1 MAQLL
6 TKFTL
11 SGKSTRTIRL
21 AWIAAALA
29 ICGQALAQTPLE
41 IYDASIA
48 ADALLASPLI
58 PVATLTTPVVL
69 TGTSGAAFDFGAT
82 SGDVTMEFILKGDP
96 TASTESF
103 LAVGTNNPLSRLD
116 YEVWPSTLQLGFTEG
131 HVADYLFTPG
141 VASPTN
147 DTHLAFVWDST
158 NLVMELYANGTL
170 AGTASGVASAF
181 AMPTGVGWLG
191 ASDQSG
197 SDGMYGT
204 IYRVTVYGG
213 MLSEQAI
220 RRHSSAFGAPV
231 QPALA
236 AYDTVITNDA
246 VSGLTP
252 SAELTSPVV
261 LNGSGGTYFDFGA
274 GTADE
279 TIEFILEGDPSAT
292 SGSAFL
298 AMGQVTTSSLR
309 YDAWD
314 NTGQMGFTQNH
325 VADYLF
331 SPGVPSPSLPTHI
344 TYAWSSETLTM
355 KLYVSGIL
363 AGTTTGA
370 SPNFVMPS
378 GLGLLGDDGGGAE
391 LLLGTIYRVTV
402 YDSLLTDAAILRHGT
417 AFGDLLSPPTILS
430 FTVTPAA
437 ITAGQ
442 SATLSWTTKD
452 ALKVLLNGIDRTGVT
467 NLTVSPQISTS
478 YTLTAQNALGATSS
492 QIALQVIPN
501 LSAYDATI
509 AADAA
514 GGLVPLAQLTNAV
527 RTDGTGVPF
536 NFGTNSGD
544 ATMEFILEG
553 DPNPGAGTSI
563 ATDYDPATGLWRN
576 SLRYSQWPTPGQ
588 LGFSLKGVNDYTF
601 TPLVP
606 SPNWP
611 THLTFVWDSTAFVCT
626 VYVNGSLAG
635 TNDVAD
641 PSFSLPN
648 GEGYLGGD
656 GMMGSI
662 FRVTCYSGQ
671 VPETTIRSHS
681 KAFLGTA
688 RPALNAYDNAVEAS
702 SVGGLNPVAR
712 LYAPVILTGAGGLN
726 FFFGENSGDAT
737 MEFILEGDPTASVSA
752 FLAVGTNTD
761 SLLTYQVGPSTGQL
775 GFTQAGVADYLLT
788 PGVPS
793 PTNATHI
800 TFAWSAA
807 TTTMKVYVSGTLAG
821 TTAGVSPLF
830 AMPSDVG
837 VLGDSIPSGAP
848 MVGTIHRVTA
858 YDGLLPESAILSHGL
873 AFAGQPPAIALNAKD
888 GVATIVLSQGIP
900 GAHYQVEYRNSL
912 GAADSWQLL
921 QDIPALVGTAAS
933 VPDPTPIANRTS
945 RLYRALLVR

>member
-11 SGKSTRTIRL
+11 SGKSTHTIRL

-181 AMPTGVGWLG
+181 AMPTGLGWLG

-246 VSGLTP
+246 ASGLTP
-252 SAELTSPVV
+252 SAELASPAV
-261 LNGSGGTYFDFGA
+261 LNGSGGTYFDFGTGA
-274 GTADE
+274 ADE

-331 SPGVPSPSLPTHI
+331 SPAVPSPSLPTHI

-355 KLYVSGIL
+355 KLYVNGIL

-370 SPNFVMPS
+370 SPDFVMPS

-417 AFGDLLSPPTILS
+417 AFGNLVSPPTILS

-467 NLTVSPQISTS
+467 NLTVSPQISTR

-492 QIALQVIPN
+492 QIALQVIPD
-501 LSAYDATI
+501 LSAYDAAI

-514 GGLVPLAQLTNAV
+514 GGLVPLAQLTSAV

-536 NFGTNSGD
+536 SFGTNSGD

-611 THLTFVWDSTAFVCT
+611 THITYVWDSTAFVCT

-702 SVGGLNPVAR
+702 SAGGLNPVAR

-737 MEFILEGDPTASVSA
+737 MEFILEGGPTASVSA

-807 TTTMKVYVSGTLAG
+807 TTAMKVYVSGTLAG

-858 YDGLLPESAILSHGL
+858 YEGLLPESAILSHGM
-873 AFAGQPPAIALNAKD
+873 AFAGQPPAIALNTKD
-888 GVATIVLSQGIP
+888 GVATIVLSQGVP

-912 GAADSWQLL
+912 GAADTWQLL
-921 QDIPALVGTAAS
+921 QDIPALVGTTAS
-933 VPDPTPIANRTS
+933 VPDPTPIANRTC
-945 RLYRALLVR
+945 RLYRALLVL

>member
-1 MAQLL
+1 M
-6 TKFTL
+6 
-11 SGKSTRTIRL
+11 
-21 AWIAAALA
+21 
-29 ICGQALAQTPLE
+29 P
-41 IYDASIA
+41 SI
-48 ADALLASPLI
+48 SE
-58 PVATLTTPVVL
+58 PVP
-69 TGTSGAAFDFGAT
+69 
-82 SGDVTMEFILKGDP
+82 
-96 TASTESF
+96 
-103 LAVGTNNPLSRLD
+103 
-116 YEVWPSTLQLGFTEG
+116 
-131 HVADYLFTPG
+131 
-141 VASPTN
+141 
-147 DTHLAFVWDST
+147 
-158 NLVMELYANGTL
+158 
-170 AGTASGVASAF
+170 
-181 AMPTGVGWLG
+181 
-191 ASDQSG
+191 
-197 SDGMYGT
+197 
-204 IYRVTVYGG
+204 
-213 MLSEQAI
+213 
-220 RRHSSAFGAPV
+220 
-231 QPALA
+231 
-236 AYDTVITNDA
+236 
-246 VSGLTP
+246 
-252 SAELTSPVV
+252 
-261 LNGSGGTYFDFGA
+261 
-274 GTADE
+274 ADE